1 MWLCFCIFFFFSILN
16 CPLMKTNLHLRDTC
30 INWLFCL
37 VRFWQC
43 LLGSI
48 ELKQLFLHVYF
59 DLEQV
64 FCHSN
69 QISIKIHYH
78 VSNPLICK
86 KSNLYA
92 KKKQHSYFFH
102 KCISEKELESN
113 REPVCV
119 LFTFLTPLLPNRKLL
134 SWIFGIDRGLAF
146 EWLVGVCMTLL
157 RTQFQKL
164 VTFAFL
170 PVVWCGYS
178 PRGPPVCW
186 LNLQGWWN
194 CLQCPGTTTPGPAVR
209 DTVIVHLVSSWYV
222 QYIHTVKSKCMN

>member
-1 MWLCFCIFFFFSILN
+1 MAKYHNAKPFLASFLVHKVFWDVIKALHIFYHHMRNRMNVAMFLHFFFFSILN

-86 KSNLYA
+86 KKSNLYA
-92 KKKQHSYFFH
+92 KKNSILIFSINAFQRKNLNQIASQCAFCLPFWLLFFQTGNSSH
-102 KCISEKELESN
+102 GFSVSIA
-113 REPVCV
+113 VWH
-119 LFTFLTPLLPNRKLL
+119 L
-134 SWIFGIDRGLAF
+134 SDW
-146 EWLVGVCMTLL
+146 
-157 RTQFQKL
+157 
-164 VTFAFL
+164 
-170 PVVWCGYS
+170 
-178 PRGPPVCW
+178 
-186 LNLQGWWN
+186 
-194 CLQCPGTTTPGPAVR
+194 
-209 DTVIVHLVSSWYV
+209 
-222 QYIHTVKSKCMN
+222 